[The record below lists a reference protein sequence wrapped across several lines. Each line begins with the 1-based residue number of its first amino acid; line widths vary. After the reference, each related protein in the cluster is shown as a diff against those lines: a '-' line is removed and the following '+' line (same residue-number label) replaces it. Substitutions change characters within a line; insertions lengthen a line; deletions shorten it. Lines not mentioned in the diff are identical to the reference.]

1 MDIRKEYIDSR
12 IKNGIAAEYVDID
25 SLKLAPDNPRINEHV
40 VEKVEKSIQSYGFA
54 APIVVQLDGTILA
67 GHTRYKAAK
76 NLNIL
81 KVPCRYMDISGD
93 KAKLYR
99 IADNK
104 IGELAE
110 WNIDLLNTEL
120 QQLSLDYNIEL
131 ENMGF
136 DPDDLDFSSG
146 FIEFGDD
153 EPEDFVNNTQN
164 QPKNS
169 TLITIT
175 ILHDNPD
182 YGDNKIQLLDMCNS
196 MSLEYSISEK

>member
-1 MDIRKEYIDSR
+1 MDIGKEYIDSR
-12 IKNGIAAEYVDID
+12 KKNGIAAEYVDID

-40 VEKVEKSIQSYGFA
+40 VEKVAKSIQSYGFA
-54 APIVVQLDGTILA
+54 APIVAQLDGTILA

-120 QQLSLDYNIEL
+120 QQLSLDYSIEL

-146 FIEFGDD
+146 FIEFDDD
-153 EPEDFVNNTQN
+153 EPDDFVNNTQN

-169 TLITIT
+169 TLITII

-182 YGDNKIQLLDMCNS
+182 YGDNKIQLLDMCNT
-196 MSLEYSISEK
+196 MNLEYSISEK

>member
-1 MDIRKEYIDSR
+1 
-12 IKNGIAAEYVDID
+12 
-25 SLKLAPDNPRINEHV
+25 
-40 VEKVEKSIQSYGFA
+40 
-54 APIVVQLDGTILA
+54 
-67 GHTRYKAAK
+67 
-76 NLNIL
+76 
-81 KVPCRYMDISGD
+81 MDISGD